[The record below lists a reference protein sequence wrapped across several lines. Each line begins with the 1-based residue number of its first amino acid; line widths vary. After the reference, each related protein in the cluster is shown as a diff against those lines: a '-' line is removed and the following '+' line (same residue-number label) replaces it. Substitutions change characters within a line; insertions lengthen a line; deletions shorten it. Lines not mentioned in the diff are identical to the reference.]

1 MEKRSFFRKSFS
13 PSRRIRLPSFDS
25 LPSHPLTT
33 RPSRECPLEN
43 VHTRLIFESR
53 IYYIHII
60 IIRTHRFEQD
70 DPALNNNN
78 NILLTCIL
86 YTLQSSVASIQWR
99 WCKAFALLS
108 AHNYYYFFRISRSI
122 YLYIITQQCVFR
134 VCIIY
139 ILIVPLHPDVFGRHL
154 KRLHC

>member
-13 PSRRIRLPSFDS
+13 PLLRIRLPSFDP
-25 LPSHPLTT
+25 LPSHPLYT

-60 IIRTHRFEQD
+60 IIHAHRFEQD

-78 NILLTCIL
+78 NNNILLTCI
-86 YTLQSSVASIQWR
+86 
-99 WCKAFALLS
+99 
-108 AHNYYYFFRISRSI
+108 
-122 YLYIITQQCVFR
+122 
-134 VCIIY
+134 IIY
-139 ILIVPLHPDVFGRHL
+139 TVEFSCECTVAVV
-154 KRLHC
+154 